1 MLNALKII
9 RLVVV
14 AALLIAAQSIVA
26 ATIDDYH
33 HRVDSARSGIKVLLN
48 NISEEKVGKRPGEP
62 SDEVFA
68 EVRHL
73 IPASERI
80 QAASGDIE
88 TENQWFTDALAAAE
102 KESDLAKRAEVL
114 TELDKR
120 VSALYQ
126 NLEELQM
133 ATAAERSKDED
144 KRKLAEILNR
154 PEYQKPPKKEE
165 SASGEWIRRI
175 LEWIESWFPKFNL
188 SPNAMSG
195 FGSLMNVL
203 QWVVVIA
210 ILGLIGFLVYKLAP
224 LFAPRFRQRRIKNK
238 GTERVILGER
248 IGEDQSANDLFS
260 EAERLAREG
269 DVRGAI
275 RKGYVALLCELSD
288 RKLIGLARHKTNRDY
303 LRDVRS
309 RREIYTQMN
318 GITGTFERHW
328 YGSQVAQANDWAE
341 FRRQC
346 GETIKTI

>member
-1 MLNALKII
+1 MLNVLKITPLWAI
-9 RLVVV
+9 
-14 AALLIAAQSIVA
+14 AALLIAAQSIAA

-33 HRVDSARSGIKVLLN
+33 RRVDSARSGIRVLLD
-48 NISEEKVGKRPGEP
+48 NISHEEIGETPNEP
-62 SDEVFA
+62 SSEVFA
-68 EVRHL
+68 EVHNL
-73 IPASERI
+73 IPATEKI
-80 QAASGDIE
+80 QIASGDIE
-88 TENQWFTDALAAAE
+88 TENKWLTDGLAAAE
-102 KESDLAKRAEVL
+102 KESDLAKRAVIL

-126 NLEELQM
+126 NLEELQI

-154 PEYQKPPKKEE
+154 PEYQKPLQKEE

-175 LEWIESWFPKFNL
+175 LEWIESWFPKFNP

-224 LFAPRFRQRRIKNK
+224 LFVPRFRQRRIKDK

-269 DVRGAI
+269 DIRGAI

-318 GITGTFERHW
+318 GITGMFERHW
-328 YGSQVAQANDWAE
+328 YGSQTAQANDWAE

>member
-1 MLNALKII
+1 MGII
-9 RLVVV
+9 RLLVITAV
-14 AALLIAAQSIVA
+14 LIAAQSIAA
-26 ATIDDYH
+26 ATIDDYQR
-33 HRVDSARSGIKVLLN
+33 RVDSARSGLKVLLD
-48 NISEEKVGKRPGEP
+48 NISQEEIGKTPNEP
-62 SDEVFA
+62 SSEVIA
-68 EVRHL
+68 EVRSL
-73 IPASERI
+73 IPASEKI
-80 QAASGDIE
+80 QTASGDIE
-88 TENQWFTDALAAAE
+88 TENKWFTDGLAAAE
-102 KESDLAKRAEVL
+102 KENDLAKRAVIL

-126 NLEELQM
+126 NLEELQI
-133 ATAAERSKDED
+133 AAAVERSKDED

-154 PEYQKPPKKEE
+154 PEYQKPPQKEE

-175 LEWIESWFPKFNL
+175 LEWIESWFPKFNP

-224 LFAPRFRQRRIKNK
+224 LFAPRFRRRSVKDK
-238 GTERVILGER
+238 RTERVILGER

-328 YGSQVAQANDWAE
+328 YGSEIAQANDWAE